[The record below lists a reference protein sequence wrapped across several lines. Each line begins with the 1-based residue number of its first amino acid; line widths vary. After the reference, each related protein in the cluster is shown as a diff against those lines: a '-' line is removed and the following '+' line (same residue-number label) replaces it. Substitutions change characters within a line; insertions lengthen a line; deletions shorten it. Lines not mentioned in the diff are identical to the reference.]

1 MEASL
6 INVMDTQTLKHESRN
21 RMKQPKYN
29 STWLSKGIQRYGFWV
44 MGALIFLC
52 WLPSI
57 LSGLDKLEA
66 TSFELRQKWISES
79 RLDSGVVLVDIDDS
93 LEKPEVKTAFG
104 RFPFH
109 RDLYGYLA
117 DYLSRSEAKA
127 ILYDRAYSGGEEDCH
142 PEGDAYFSQA
152 SKRAFEKG
160 TPVYSVLGLNETPF
174 FEAGFSAQQM
184 GQILSVLPPSVYK
197 AKLPEDFPA
206 MITDGLEAPI
216 DVLMQDSKM
225 MFAPA
230 GAAHYDANKKVSRA
244 GMFNVLRID
253 YTEDFKG
260 NQQHKDTLTHDE
272 AGKGIYRSNQNIKML
287 NFPTMPFLAVAKT
300 ADRIQWLSRHQLKL
314 NNHLLDLKGE
324 DKPIIHWYGNA
335 MSESQLMDTNT
346 ARRQSNY
353 NLDLGDFIGFQKLAK
368 GQTVYPKYSFW
379 DVVKAEIALQCKEN
393 IHLSICKKVDW
404 HSGKNKPVP
413 LTAFQDKYVLIGM
426 TAGAFTQDNHSTLYS
441 AQYPGV
447 YIQANVLDNILHND
461 FVARSGWR
469 ITPPQWLYPDTISL
483 ITIFTC
489 MLLGFLT
496 YWTCSRWHK
505 MSVALMFCAALILGY
520 TLISIGMYLFQNVW
534 INWTYPTLVMILS
547 TFVSYLVRYKSTEA
561 EKSKLR
567 FAFGKYVSPTVM
579 ERIESDPKALHL
591 GGERREITALFC
603 DIRGFTTFSESHSP
617 EEVQKLLTEYFS
629 MMNRI
634 ILIEYGG
641 TINKLIGDAIMAYWG
656 FPVSSDEDALKAV
669 QTALAMQ
676 AALENWRSQNPNGP
690 DLRIGIGIN
699 TGPVMIGNV
708 GSEEFMDFTII
719 GDAVN
724 LASRL
729 ESATKKMGVP
739 ILISQNTFDKVN
751 DFIDASDLGEIE
763 VAGKEEKVRVFH
775 PTQIKR
781 K

>member
-1 MEASL
+1 
-6 INVMDTQTLKHESRN
+6 
-21 RMKQPKYN
+21 MKQTSHNTK
-29 STWLSKGIQRYGFWV
+29 WLQKGIKAYGFWLI
-44 MGALIFLC
+44 GAMVFLS

-57 LSGLDKLEA
+57 ISGIDKLEA
-66 TSFELRQKWISES
+66 TSFELRQKWITVNRHE
-79 RLDSGVVLVDIDDS
+79 SGVALVNMDDN
-93 LEKPEVKTAFG
+93 LNKPEVKAAFG

-117 DYLSRSEAKA
+117 DSLSRSGAKA
-127 ILYDRAYSGGEEDCH
+127 IMYDISFSGGEDECH
-142 PEGDAYFSQA
+142 PEGDAYFAHA
-152 SKRAFEKG
+152 SKQAVSRG
-160 TPVYSVLGLNETPF
+160 SMIYSVLGLNDTPF
-174 FEAGFSAQQM
+174 FDAGFSDRQM
-184 GQILSVLPPSVYK
+184 GQILSALPPSVYK

-206 MITDGLEAPI
+206 MVQDGLEAPI
-216 DVLMQDSKM
+216 DALLQDSKM
-225 MFAPA
+225 IFSPA

-244 GMFNVLRID
+244 GLFNVLQI
-253 YTEDFKG
+253 EPSANAKG
-260 NQQHKDTLTHDE
+260 NRQVHDGNK
-272 AGKGIYRSNQNIKML
+272 AGTYHSNEYIKML
-287 NFPTMPFLAVAKT
+287 NFPTMAFLAVAKT
-300 ADRIQWLSRHQLKL
+300 ADRIQWSSRHQLKL

-335 MSESQLMDTNT
+335 MTESQLIDTKT

-353 NLDLGDFIGFQKLAK
+353 NLDLGDFISFQKLAK

-393 IHLSICKKVDW
+393 RNLPICKKVDW
-404 HSGKNKPVP
+404 QSGKNNPIP
-413 LTAFQDKYVLIGM
+413 ANAFQDKYVLIGM

-483 ITIFTC
+483 VDVLTC
-489 MLLGFLT
+489 ILLGFLT
-496 YWTCSRWHK
+496 YWACSRWHK
-505 MSVALMFCAALILGY
+505 MSVALMFCVALMLGY
-520 TLISIGMYLFQNVW
+520 TLATIGMYVFQNVW
-534 INWTYPTLVMILS
+534 VNWTYPTLTMILS
-547 TFVSYLVRYKSTEA
+547 TFISYLVRYKSTEA

-634 ILIEYGG
+634 ILNEYGG

-656 FPVSSDEDALKAV
+656 FPVSSEEDALKAV

-676 AALENWRSQNPNGP
+676 AALENWRAQNPTGP

-708 GSEEFMDFTII
+708 GSEDFMDFTII

-739 ILISQNTFDKVN
+739 ILISQNTFDKVK
-751 DFIDASDLGEIE
+751 DLIDATDLGDID
-763 VAGKEEKVRVFH
+763 VAGKEEKIRVFH
-775 PTQIKR
+775 PTQIKG